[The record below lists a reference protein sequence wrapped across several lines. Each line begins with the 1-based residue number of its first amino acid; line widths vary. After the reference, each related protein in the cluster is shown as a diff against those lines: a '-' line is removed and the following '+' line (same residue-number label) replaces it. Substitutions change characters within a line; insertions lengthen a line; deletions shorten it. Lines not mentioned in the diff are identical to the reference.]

1 MKQKKNQNKN
11 FFADIRKCAI
21 DCERVLQ
28 EERKTAAEAFQ
39 MMTDYGSAMGS

>member
-28 EERKTAAEAFQ
+28 EEKEDSSRSFSN
-39 MMTDYGSAMGS
+39 DD